1 MNNVDIGIHIKKL
14 RLDQRRS
21 QQEISD
27 LCGITKS
34 HLSKIENGKVLPS
47 LGVLDKIA
55 EALRTKLSILLGEEQ
70 HRDIVFT
77 QHAEAMEG
85 LIKTSKGYRIYPYA
99 ADNGEK
105 RMQPFLFYTNKKQHK
120 LHFTA
125 HDSEEFIYVLQGE
138 MLFRIGNE
146 EYHLKEGDGIYF
158 DANYDHQTVP
168 LSEDLKVLD
177 IFA

>member
-1 MNNVDIGIHIKKL
+1 MDNSNIGVHIKKL
-14 RLDQRRS
+14 RVDQRRS
-21 QQEISD
+21 QQEIAD
-27 LCGITKS
+27 YCGVTKS

-55 EALRTKLSILLGEEQ
+55 EALNTKLSILLGEEQ
-70 HRDIVFT
+70 HKDIVFT
-77 QHAEAMEG
+77 PHDEALKG
-85 LIKTSKGYRIYPYA
+85 LIKTAKGYKIYPYA
-99 ADNGEK
+99 ADNGDK

-138 MLFRIGNE
+138 MMFKIGGE
-146 EYHLKEGDGIYF
+146 QYHLKEGDGIYF
-158 DANYDHQTVP
+158 DAKYDHQTIP

-177 IFA
+177 IFV